1 VSVGVVVV
9 CVVVSPYCCLHRWFA
24 SAAVG
29 ALVFV
34 RGASLSSARFF
45 FPAVSFSFVPLEPES
60 CGTRRTAVLEC
71 KEVEVEEVV
80 ICVGSKNGAL
90 GVVRDAVW
98 VVAGVLPLNVV
109 PGVLPVV
116 VLLSVVVAVVA
127 FILVVVVVSDVGPL
141 ESGRVLCGTRHTAGV
156 WRCPERAVVEL
167 VFIVT
172 PVVAIISVR

>member
-1 VSVGVVVV
+1 VLECKEVEVEAVVVGVW
-9 CVVVSPYCCLHRWFA
+9 LKN
-24 SAAVG
+24 G

-34 RGASLSSARFF
+34 RGASLSSTRFF
-45 FPAVSFSFVPLEPES
+45 FPAVSFSFVPLEPKS

-80 ICVGSKNGAL
+80 VCVGSKNGAL

-98 VVAGVLPLNVV
+98 GVAGVLPLNVV

-141 ESGRVLCGTRHTAGV
+141 ESQGLCGTRRTAEW
-156 WRCPERAVVEL
+156 WRDPERDVFGSTVV
-167 VFIVT
+167 
-172 PVVAIISVR
+172 VVGILTNRSFM